1 MMLESPKSFLE
12 GSLVHS
18 SNEVTMSPDAVA
30 EAKAVIESHER
41 YAMAGD
47 LDAVMT
53 NIDEDIVML
62 AGGVPLV
69 EGAAAF
75 RAFYAGLIESGELNF
90 GHDYSG
96 SEVLGDLVTLHGVSR
111 GSIVPPDGE
120 AMQFENSFI
129 HILRRGDDGRLRV
142 WRAAFAPSS

>member
-1 MMLESPKSFLE
+1 
-12 GSLVHS
+12 
-18 SNEVTMSPDAVA
+18 MSADAIA

-53 NIDEDIVML
+53 NVDEDIVML
-62 AGGVPLV
+62 AGGAPLV

-75 RAFYAGLIESGELNF
+75 RAFYAGIIESGELDF

-96 SEVLGDLVTLHGVSR
+96 AELFGGLVTLHGVSR
-111 GSIVPPDGE
+111 GSIVPPNGE
-120 AMQFENSFI
+120 AVPFENSFI
-129 HILRRGDDGRLRV
+129 HLLRRGDDGRLRV